1 MLIFECC
8 QCHLPSPKQIFHCQ
22 VLLLNPFY
30 SIDAHRM
37 TRDQADAMIKE
48 AKMPPKARLG
58 GSGKAV
64 GSFKKIGP
72 GTTRLLLQGPHV
84 DPDGRL
90 WTASLAE
97 DFEALEAMEMRSLGA
112 QASGS
117 HRKEKGNG
125 VDRKDGNTNSAAE
138 QDLDGV
144 EGSAG
149 SQGDDDGG
157 RIAKGSRVMRQRIFW

>member
-1 MLIFECC
+1 
-8 QCHLPSPKQIFHCQ
+8 
-22 VLLLNPFY
+22 
-30 SIDAHRM
+30 M

-48 AKMPPKARLG
+48 AKMPSKARLG
-58 GSGKAV
+58 GSGGKAV

-90 WTASLAE
+90 WTASLAK
-97 DFEALEAMEMRSLGA
+97 DFEALEAMEMRRSLGA

-117 HRKEKGNG
+117 RRKEKCNG
-125 VDRKDGNTNSAAE
+125 VDRKDGNTNSAE
-138 QDLDGV
+138 QDLDGM